1 MIFTFTVLLLLC
13 TDCLIFYVYIIVLSQ
28 HLYKLKL
35 IDVSDSQN
43 LCGTPNFSGMPNI
56 ERLIFQGC
64 TGLHALHPS
73 VGGLKRLVLLNLK
86 DCKCL
91 ENLPHEIN
99 LKSLK
104 VLILSGCSKLKK
116 FPKIGRNM
124 KSMLELYLDRTAVEE
139 LPSSIKHLT
148 GLTLLNLQDCKNLS
162 SFPSIICS
170 LISLEILILS
180 GCKGQPPKARYL
192 LGLISTLSS
201 ICATLT
207 LPYTCLIDRQ
217 PEPEPISL
225 LLPESFSGLSSLV
238 SLDLSGCN
246 LLDGALPDDLSY
258 LFSLTSLNLRNNNF
272 TCLPYSISQLLN
284 LKLLFLDHCS
294 KLQSLP
300 YLPLSTQFVSAQ
312 GCTSLENYS
321 NQVVIWTSDAARFT
335 FINRHGLAD
344 DDEGKIADV
353 PLLNTHFQ
361 SLWHRYMEVSLSLS
375 LSLSLSH
382 VCARIEHLLLV
393 FQYFTGPNSSS

>member
-1 MIFTFTVLLLLC
+1 MNLVYGFHLCSFIVIIIIIYYYYVLIALFSIF
-13 TDCLIFYVYIIVLSQ
+13 IVLSQ
-28 HLYKLKL
+28 NLHKLKL
-35 IDVSDSQN
+35 IDLSDSQN
-43 LCGTPNFSGMPNI
+43 LCQTPNFNGLPNI

-73 VGGLKRLVLLNLK
+73 VGSLERLILLNLK

-104 VLILSGCSKLKK
+104 IIILSGCSKLKK

-124 KSMLELYLDRTAVEE
+124 TSMLELYLDRTAIKE

-148 GLTLLNLQDCKNLS
+148 SLTLLNLQDCENLS
-162 SFPSIICS
+162 SFPSVICS
-170 LISLEILILS
+170 LISIEILILS

-192 LGLISTLSS
+192 SGLIPTLSS
-201 ICATLT
+201 IGTTLT
-207 LPYTCLIDRQ
+207 LPYTYLTDRQ

-225 LLPESFSGLSSLV
+225 VLPLSFSGLSSLV

-258 LFSLTSLNLRNNNF
+258 LSSLTSLNLRNNNF
-272 TCLPYSISQLLN
+272 TCLPCSISQLLN

-321 NQVVIWTSDAARFT
+321 NQVIVWTSGAARFT
-335 FINRHGLAD
+335 FINCHGLAD
-344 DDEGKIADV
+344 DEGKIDDV
-353 PLLNTHFQ
+353 PLLNIHFQ
-361 SLWHRYMEVSLSLS
+361 SLWQRYMEVSLSLS
-375 LSLSLSH
+375 LSLSLACTH
-382 VCARIEHLLLV
+382 
-393 FQYFTGPNSSS
+393 